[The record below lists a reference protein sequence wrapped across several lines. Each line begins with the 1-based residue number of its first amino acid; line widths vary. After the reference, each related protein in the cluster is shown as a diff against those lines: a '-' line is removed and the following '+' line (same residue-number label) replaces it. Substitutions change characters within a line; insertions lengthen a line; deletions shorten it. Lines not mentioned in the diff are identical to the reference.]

1 MRCLSHLLHAATA
14 ATLNKIKAGLQ
25 AGWEQTAVM
34 RVKRSIQGEGERRG
48 KGGVKMNCRSKQ
60 RDGMDE
66 KHGRRTDLSKL
77 SS

>member
-48 KGGVKMNCRSKQ
+48 KGEGWGENELQVKTERW
-60 RDGMDE
+60 DG
-66 KHGRRTDLSKL
+66 
-77 SS
+77 